1 MQFLNFNF
9 RKPYVWIGSLLA
21 LIPGLMEAAEQAS
34 PTLKEV
40 VVINQQ
46 SIDKLWV
53 LMAAAMVFLMQA
65 GFKCFEVGIV
75 RTKNSTVTGM
85 KNIIDWVICSLI
97 FFGVGFAFMF
107 GSSTS
112 GLIGTSF
119 FALDGLSDATHLD
132 TVFFM
137 FQMAFAGTALTIV
150 SGAMSERTGFIP
162 YLCGSIFIALVIYP
176 IFGHW
181 VWGNLIL
188 TDNEPWLAS
197 MGFIDFA
204 GSTAVH
210 SLGAWVALVGVW
222 FVGPRLGRYSADGK
236 IREFEAHSYAYA
248 ILGVILLWFG
258 WWGFNGGSQLALD
271 GAVGPIITK
280 TNLAGA
286 AAGLAAFFHCMFF
299 QNKEGLND
307 KLLGGILGGLVAVT
321 ACCAVVSYLGA
332 VIVGLGAGVI
342 HNLSY
347 DLLSKKLKLDDP
359 VGAIPVHGFCGAYGT
374 LCVAVFGQQ
383 ELLNLPRFEQF
394 GVQLLGVVVCFVWSV
409 STAIAMYAILKHT
422 VGLRVSPTEEQA
434 GLSLAHSDSEKT
446 VSDSEKADINEIKR
460 LMNL

>member
-9 RKPYVWIGSLLA
+9 RKSYVWIGSLLA

-107 GSSTS
+107 GNSTS

-162 YLCGSIFIALVIYP
+162 
-176 IFGHW
+176 
-181 VWGNLIL
+181 
-188 TDNEPWLAS
+188 
-197 MGFIDFA
+197 
-204 GSTAVH
+204 
-210 SLGAWVALVGVW
+210 
-222 FVGPRLGRYSADGK
+222 
-236 IREFEAHSYAYA
+236 
-248 ILGVILLWFG
+248 
-258 WWGFNGGSQLALD
+258 
-271 GAVGPIITK
+271 
-280 TNLAGA
+280 
-286 AAGLAAFFHCMFF
+286 
-299 QNKEGLND
+299 
-307 KLLGGILGGLVAVT
+307 
-321 ACCAVVSYLGA
+321 
-332 VIVGLGAGVI
+332 
-342 HNLSY
+342 
-347 DLLSKKLKLDDP
+347 
-359 VGAIPVHGFCGAYGT
+359 
-374 LCVAVFGQQ
+374 
-383 ELLNLPRFEQF
+383 
-394 GVQLLGVVVCFVWSV
+394 
-409 STAIAMYAILKHT
+409 
-422 VGLRVSPTEEQA
+422 
-434 GLSLAHSDSEKT
+434 
-446 VSDSEKADINEIKR
+446 
-460 LMNL
+460 